1 MVAAVLDRG
10 FPGAP
15 GIKIPPLSPQ
25 MLSLLT
31 LSSSMHSYMQLFFRE
46 GFNCLV
52 NGCPGAPGHVGDFLS
67 SYLSNIVRFVFQNCF
82 VFMPCQ
88 VIMRKTNFPARRVC
102 KCCKFKHICT
112 LLHVW
117 SSITTM
123 FYRFRTECVRSRR
136 LDLCPWYGFCGL
148 LA

>member
-1 MVAAVLDRG
+1 MVSSPAFVTLSFFIDAFIDAAVLSGRCSCLDSG

-15 GIKIPPLSPQ
+15 D
-25 MLSLLT
+25 
-31 LSSSMHSYMQLFFRE
+31 
-46 GFNCLV
+46 
-52 NGCPGAPGHVGDFLS
+52 HVGDFLCF
-67 SYLSNIVRFVFQNCF
+67 YLSNIVRFVFQNCF

-117 SSITTM
+117 YLLTTV
-123 FYRFRTECVRSRR
+123 FYCFRTECVPSRSARSLSMLRFRR
-136 LDLCPWYGFCGL
+136 AATMSIWPARSEEICFTLHAG
-148 LA
+148 